1 MKTVFQALL
10 VAATALVLSGA
21 SENSSNAY
29 RILGQYIAI
38 EPDTK
43 EAADPATSE
52 QSNTADLST
61 ATILITYEVE
71 NEEGEVETVELASG
85 SFVDGEIV
93 FEGEIDEPTDIK
105 ISVPELAKQRVWVY
119 TTLNPGGEELS
130 FALVDESEN
139 DMLDRIAFIGASR
152 TVKNPDHKFLI
163 TGDLTSMSKDLSH
176 AHVLINSLQDVTGK
190 PAYISSGNMLPNE
203 SKFTFEGE
211 TQEPAVVQVSVITL
225 HDPKY
230 FASQLYAVVEPG
242 AEISVHAQGEED
254 RLVAT
259 SGSGRHA
266 MLIESW
272 RQSTEYLDLRA
283 RLDDA
288 KEEFVAGQA
297 PLWEAVESGGGEEAI
312 AKLNEYIKDD
322 DHKYLKIER
331 RLEEIRSMTLQS
343 IARTAEDPLD
353 SLLAMELEAFRLDS
367 ENRSEAF
374 QIYDKLAE
382 VLDEELVERRVVPAR
397 EKLIQFIAGEQN
409 DADLLAGEKV
419 PDFRLTD
426 LSGEEVALYDVLKE
440 NELVLVEFWASW
452 CGPCIESFPD
462 LKTLHTGYND
472 RGFEIVSVSI
482 DNDSYS
488 WEQESKAQ
496 ELPWIDVGEM
506 DGWNGPTATAFGVQ
520 FVPKG
525 YLVDGEGVI
534 LEKDLDPDELLEVL
548 KERLS
553 GKE

>member
-1 MKTVFQALL
+1 MKTLFQAIL
-10 VAATALVLSGA
+10 VVATALVLSGA
-21 SENSSNAY
+21 SESSSNAY
-29 RILGQYIAI
+29 RIVGEYIAI
-38 EPDTK
+38 EPDTT
-43 EAADPATSE
+43 EAVDPATPE

-61 ATILITYEVE
+61 ATILITYEVQ
-71 NEEGEVETVELASG
+71 NEDGEVETVELASER
-85 SFVDGEIV
+85 FVDGEIV
-93 FEGEIDEPTDIK
+93 FEGEIDEPLDIK
-105 ISVPELAKQRVWVY
+105 ISVPELAKQRVWAA
-119 TTLNPGGEELS
+119 TTLTPGGEAIS

-152 TVKNPDHKFLI
+152 MVGSPDHKFTI
-163 TGDLTSMSKDLSH
+163 SGDLNSFDEDLSE
-176 AHVLINSLQDVTGK
+176 AHVLIRGIGDSRQGDRDLN
-190 PAYISSGNMLPNE
+190 SGNMLPSE
-203 SKFTFEGE
+203 GKFLFEGE
-211 TQEPAVVQVSVITL
+211 TREPAVVIVSVITL
-225 HDPKY
+225 QDPNY

-266 MLIESW
+266 RLIESW
-272 RQSTEYLDLRA
+272 RQSTTYLDLRA

-288 KEEFVAGQA
+288 KEEFIARQA

-312 AKLNEYIKDD
+312 AEFNEYIKDD
-322 DHKYLKIER
+322 DHEYLKIER
-331 RLEEIRSMTLQS
+331 RMEEIRSDKLQS
-343 IARTAEDPLD
+343 IAKNAEDPLD

-409 DADLLAGEKV
+409 DADLVAGEKV
-419 PDFRLTD
+419 PDFTLTK
-426 LSGEEVALYDVLKE
+426 LSGEEVVLYDVLKE

-452 CGPCIESFPD
+452 CRPCIKSFPD
-462 LKTLHTGYND
+462 LKTLHAGYNAE
-472 RGFEIVSVSI
+472 GFEIVSVSI
-482 DNDSYS
+482 DNDLYS
-488 WEQESKAQ
+488 WEHESKAQ

-525 YLVDGEGVI
+525 YLVDGSGLI
-534 LEKDLDPDELLEVL
+534 LEKDLDPGELGEFLTAKFGS
-548 KERLS
+548 KE
-553 GKE
+553 

>member
-1 MKTVFQALL
+1 MKTFFQALL
-10 VAATALVLSGA
+10 VVATALVLSGA
-21 SENSSNAY
+21 SESSSNAY
-29 RILGQYIAI
+29 RIVGQYIAI
-38 EPDTK
+38 EPDTT
-43 EAADPATSE
+43 EAANPATSE
-52 QSNTADLST
+52 QPNAADLST

-71 NEEGEVETVELASG
+71 NEDGKVETVELASG

-93 FEGEIDEPTDIK
+93 FEGEIDETTEIK
-105 ISVPELAKQRVWVY
+105 ISVPELEKQRVWAA
-119 TTLNPGGEELS
+119 TTLTPGGEEIS
-130 FALVDESEN
+130 FALVDEPEN
-139 DMLDRIAFIGASR
+139 DMLDRIAFLGTSR
-152 TVKNPDHKFLI
+152 KVKNPVHKFLI
-163 TGDLTSMSKDLSH
+163 TGDLASMSKDLSQ
-176 AHVLINSLQDVTGK
+176 AHVVINSLRDVTGK
-190 PAYISSGNMLPNE
+190 PAFISSGNMLPNE
-203 SKFTFEGE
+203 SKFIFEGE
-211 TQEPAVVQVSVITL
+211 AQEPAVVEVSVITL
-225 HDPKY
+225 RDPQY
-230 FASQLYAVVEPG
+230 FASKVYAVVEPG
-242 AEISVHAQGEED
+242 TEISVHAQGGED

-266 MLIESW
+266 LLIESW

-283 RLDDA
+283 RLDVA
-288 KEEFVAGQA
+288 KKEFVAGQA

-322 DHKYLKIER
+322 DHEYLKIER
-331 RLEEIRSMTLQS
+331 RLEEIRSVTLQS

-353 SLLAMELEAFRLDS
+353 SLLAMELEAFRLNS

-382 VLDEELVERRVVPAR
+382 DLDEDLVERRVVPAR

-409 DADLLAGEKV
+409 DADLVAGQKV

-426 LSGEEVALYDVLKE
+426 LNGEEVNLYDVLE
-440 NELVLVEFWASW
+440 DNEVVLVEFWASW
-452 CGPCIESFPD
+452 CGPCIKAFPE
-462 LKTLHTGYND
+462 LKTIHNEYNTS
-472 RGFEIVSVSI
+472 GFEIVSVSI

-534 LEKDLDPDELLEVL
+534 LEKDLDPEELGEFLTSKFGT
-548 KERLS
+548 KE
-553 GKE
+553 

>member
-1 MKTVFQALL
+1 MKTLFQALL
-10 VAATALVLSGA
+10 VIATALVLSGA

-29 RILGQYIAI
+29 RIVGQYIAI

-43 EAADPATSE
+43 EADNPATSE

-71 NEEGEVETVELASG
+71 NEDGEVETVELASG

-105 ISVPELAKQRVWVY
+105 ISVPELAKQRVWLY
-119 TTLNPGGEELS
+119 TTLTPGGEEIS
-130 FALVDESEN
+130 FALVDEIEN
-139 DMLDRIAFIGASR
+139 DMLDRIALMGTSR
-152 TVKNPDHKFLI
+152 QVKIPAHRFLV
-163 TGDLTSMSKDLSH
+163 TGDLASMSKDLSQ
-176 AHVLINSLQDVTGK
+176 AHVVITSLRDVTGK
-190 PAYISSGNMLPNE
+190 PAFISSGNVLPNGN
-203 SKFTFEGE
+203 KFRFEGE
-211 TQEPAVVQVSVITL
+211 AQEPAVVEVSVITL
-225 HDPKY
+225 HDPQY
-230 FASQLYAVVEPG
+230 FASKVYAVVEPG
-242 AEISVHAQGEED
+242 TEISVHPQGGED

-266 MLIESW
+266 LLIESW

-283 RLDDA
+283 RLDVA

-322 DHKYLKIER
+322 DHEYLKIER
-331 RLEEIRSMTLQS
+331 RLEEIRSVTLQS

-409 DADLLAGEKV
+409 DADLVAGEKV

-462 LKTLHTGYND
+462 LKTLHAGYND

-534 LEKDLDPDELLEVL
+534 LEKDLDPEELDEFLTGKFGN
-548 KERLS
+548 KE
-553 GKE
+553 

>member
-1 MKTVFQALL
+1 MKTLFQTLL
-10 VAATALVLSGA
+10 VVATTLVLSGA
-21 SENSSNAY
+21 SEGSTNAY
-29 RILGQYIAI
+29 RIVGQYIAI

-52 QSNTADLST
+52 QSNIADLST
-61 ATILITYEVE
+61 ASILITYEVE
-71 NEEGEVETVELASG
+71 SEDGEVETVELASG
-85 SFVDGEIV
+85 SFVDGQLV

-105 ISVPELAKQRVWVY
+105 ISVPELEKQRVWAA
-119 TTLNPGGEELS
+119 TTLTPGGEEIS
-130 FALVDESEN
+130 FALVDEPEN
-139 DMLDRIAFIGASR
+139 NMLDRLAFLGTSR
-152 TVKNPDHKFLI
+152 KVKNPVHKFLI
-163 TGDLTSMSKDLSH
+163 TGDLASMSKDLSQ
-176 AHVLINSLQDVTGK
+176 AHVVINSLRDVTGK
-190 PAYISSGNMLPNE
+190 PAFISSGNMLPNE
-203 SKFTFEGE
+203 SKFIFEGE
-211 TQEPAVVQVSVITL
+211 AQEPAVVQVSVITL
-225 HDPKY
+225 QDTKY

-266 MLIESW
+266 ILIESW

-283 RLDDA
+283 RLDVA
-288 KEEFVAGQA
+288 KEEFIAGQA
-297 PLWEAVESGGGEEAI
+297 PLWKAVESGGGEEAI
-312 AKLNEYIKDD
+312 GKLNEYIKDD
-322 DHKYLKIER
+322 DHEYLKIER

-343 IARTAEDPLD
+343 IAWTAEDPLD

-409 DADLLAGEKV
+409 DADLVAGERI
-419 PDFRLTD
+419 PDFTLTN
-426 LSGEEVALYDVLKE
+426 LSGEEVALYDVLEE

-462 LKTLHTGYND
+462 LKTLHAGYNAE
-472 RGFEIVSVSI
+472 GFEIVSVSI

-534 LEKDLDPDELLEVL
+534 LEKDLDPEELGEFLTGKFGS
-548 KERLS
+548 KE
-553 GKE
+553 

>member
-1 MKTVFQALL
+1 MKTLFQAFL
-10 VAATALVLSGA
+10 VVATVLVLSGA

-29 RILGQYIAI
+29 RIVGQYIAM
-38 EPDTK
+38 EPD
-43 EAADPATSE
+43 AAESTDPAASG
-52 QSNTADLST
+52 QASSADLAN

-71 NEEGEVETVELASG
+71 NEDGETETVELASG
-85 SFVDGEIV
+85 SFDNGKIA
-93 FEGEIDEPTDIK
+93 FEGEIDEPTEIK
-105 ISVPELAKQRVWVY
+105 ISVPELAKQKVWGL
-119 TTLNPGGEELS
+119 TTLTPGGEAIS

-152 TVKNPDHKFLI
+152 MVGSPDHKFTI
-163 TGDLTSMSKDLSH
+163 SGDLNSFDEELSE
-176 AHVLINSLQDVTGK
+176 AHVLIRGIGDTRQGDRALN
-190 PAYISSGNMLPNE
+190 SGNMLPSE
-203 SKFTFEGE
+203 GKFLFEGE
-211 TQEPAVVQVSVITL
+211 TREPAVVIVSVITL
-225 HDPKY
+225 QDPNY

-288 KEEFVAGQA
+288 KEKFVSGQA

-322 DHKYLKIER
+322 DHEYLKIER
-331 RLEEIRSMTLQS
+331 RLEEIRSVTLQS
-343 IARTAEDPLD
+343 IARNAEDPLD

-409 DADLLAGEKV
+409 DADLVAGEKV
-419 PDFRLTD
+419 PDFTLTN
-426 LSGEEVALYDVLKE
+426 LNGEEVALYDVLE
-440 NELVLVEFWASW
+440 QNELILVEFWASW

-462 LKTLHTGYND
+462 LKTLHADYND
-472 RGFEIVSVSI
+472 IGFEIVSVSI

-525 YLVDGEGVI
+525 YLVDGKGVI
-534 LEKDLDPDELLEVL
+534 LEKDLDPEELGEFLTDKFGS
-548 KERLS
+548 KE
-553 GKE
+553 